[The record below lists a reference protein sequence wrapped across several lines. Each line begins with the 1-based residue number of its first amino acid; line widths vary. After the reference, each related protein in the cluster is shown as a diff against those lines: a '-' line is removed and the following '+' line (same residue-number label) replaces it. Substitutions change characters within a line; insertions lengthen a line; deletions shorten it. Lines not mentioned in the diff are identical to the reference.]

1 MLYICMLYDK
11 TKYWEG
17 TDSFSFVQIDQATLR
32 IQNLKLLER
41 RSLFRKGGYVYYSS
55 YFSDSHRVIFLITN
69 GNTGQSW
76 YIILPIAVL
85 IPESLVCLKSPTM
98 GRNCVC
104 VCVCVCVYVCVC
116 MGYIDKICIWE
127 VWDIQSESP
136 FSNSYLTAKVWYLL
150 AHTSPSYMRLVR

>member
-76 YIILPIAVL
+76 YIIFPIAVL
-85 IPESLVCLKSPTM
+85 IPESWFVLKALQWVEI
-98 GRNCVC
+98 VC